1 MSKGG
6 KKDKNEPITPLVK
19 RPSYTRGWLADY
31 NALRK
36 PETFAEGV
44 FLKSSA
50 AAGGGRVIFS
60 LSELPS
66 GQVWL
71 TENETPLERLSNT
84 EIKIGD
90 HVVPSPYAV
99 EWQRTDP
106 LDLEIRPVRR
116 RIERI
121 AEQLSTDMSDSLD
134 LSITAN
140 FVHVKQ
146 TDIDAARRRLER
158 IFAEMT
164 REFNEILSAIDRID
178 RGTDAAH
185 TPAAQATT
193 AAAAARAVEALD
205 RANAAIKLRAELG
218 EARRKLREVYHAYDV
233 RLRDF
238 LRRQVVIEKPS
249 LAPDAVAA
257 EVDRRLELPQH
268 SFGRNDLL
276 FGHQT
281 TTTAA
286 TATTSAAQK
295 QPSPRLSSKHS
306 ASSSATAAADS
317 KSSHHHHHSSSN
329 GSDKKEKP
337 HKHSG
342 KHRGHDKDADDDV
355 DDKPAPRASTGSK
368 PTYLAPPKPQGHA
381 PRPPAALTAAN
392 GGKSDDSDDASESVS
407 QSGRRRR
414 RRRTPESGAA
424 NNDDEDGSESVSTSG
439 RRKHRSRGTS
449 SSTAAAAAAAKEDDD
464 DDDADEASVSQS
476 GRRRRRRTK
485 EKEKPAE
492 EDDDDEASVSQSGR
506 RRRRTKE
513 KSAAAE
519 EEDDDD
525 ASVSKSGRRKKSS
538 SSSKQRNSSTTS

>member
-1 MSKGG
+1 MSK
-6 KKDKNEPITPLVK
+6 KKGDAKNTPPATALVK

-44 FLKSSA
+44 FLKSSTS
-50 AAGGGRVIFS
+50 AGGGRVIFS
-60 LSELPS
+60 LSELPV

-71 TENETPLERLSNT
+71 TENETPLERLSNS

-90 HVVPSPYAV
+90 HVVPSTYAV

-121 AEQLSTDMSDSLD
+121 AEQLATDMSDSLD

-164 REFNEILSAIDRID
+164 REFHEIISAIDRID

-218 EARRKLREVYHAYDV
+218 EARRKLRGVYHAYDV

-238 LRRQVVIEKPS
+238 LRRQTVIEKPA

-257 EVDRRLELPQH
+257 EVERRLVLPQH

-276 FGHQT
+276 FGQHDGKDGKDGK
-281 TTTAA
+281 
-286 TATTSAAQK
+286 SDNK
-295 QPSPRLSSKHS
+295 QPSPRPSKQ
-306 ASSSATAAADS
+306 SSSSNEPAAAAT
-317 KSSHHHHHSSSN
+317 KSHHHSN
-329 GSDKKEKP
+329 GDSAKKEKS
-337 HKHSG
+337 HKHGTSSSG
-342 KHRGHDKDADDDV
+342 KHRSHDKDDDV
-355 DDKPAPRASTGSK
+355 DDKPAHRSSSSAAAASAVAVGSK

-381 PRPPAALTAAN
+381 PRPP
-392 GGKSDDSDDASESVS
+392 S
-407 QSGRRRR
+407 RRQWRR
-414 RRRTPESGAA
+414 QERRL
-424 NNDDEDGSESVSTSG
+424 
-439 RRKHRSRGTS
+439 
-449 SSTAAAAAAAKEDDD
+449 
-464 DDDADEASVSQS
+464 
-476 GRRRRRRTK
+476 
-485 EKEKPAE
+485 
-492 EDDDDEASVSQSGR
+492 
-506 RRRRTKE
+506 
-513 KSAAAE
+513 
-519 EEDDDD
+519 
-525 ASVSKSGRRKKSS
+525 
-538 SSSKQRNSSTTS
+538 